1 MLTIFILLALGIGFY
16 TGYRRG
22 LIMQA
27 VRLIG
32 YIITFVIAINFY
44 EPLSEIVELFI
55 PFPAVQPN
63 SNLALYNEAQ
73 SFLLDQVFYRA
84 ITFVLIWIIGGLLTN
99 FIAIFFTRLS
109 YYDFFKY
116 INYIGGGIINLL
128 ITYAVIFMF
137 LFILSLIPIEFI
149 QQQFVDNPFAFWM
162 VDRTPFLSDFANE
175 AWFNVNPLGYISPW
189 LFNL

>member
-1 MLTIFILLALGIGFY
+1 MLTIFILLVLGIGFY

-27 VRLIG
+27 VRLVG
-32 YIITFVIAINFY
+32 YIITIVIAINFY

-55 PFPAVQPN
+55 PFPAIQPN
-63 SNLALYNEAQ
+63 SNLALYNEAE

-84 ITFVLIWIIGGLLTN
+84 ITFVLIGLIGGLLTN

-116 INYIGGGIINLL
+116 INHIGGGVINLL
-128 ITYAVIFMF
+128 IMYAVIFMF

-162 VDRTPFLSDFANE
+162 VDRSPFLSDLANK
-175 AWFNVNPLGYISPW
+175 AWFNVNPLSYISPW
-189 LFNL
+189 IF